1 MELFTYF
8 RSTASYRVRL
18 VMAYKGISYTPNYV
32 NLRANEQN
40 HSYKQKNPY
49 GLVPALTTKQG
60 IIFQSLAII
69 EYLETFHPTPPLWL
83 NDPFQQA
90 QAMAI
95 AQSICCDI
103 HPLNNLRVLQYLT
116 NTLNITEE
124 QKNAWYQHWVH
135 EGFKPLEKQLEETSG
150 KFCIQNHLSISDICL
165 ISQVYNANRFGVD
178 MSAYP
183 NIQRINETVLALEW
197 TKTATPETQA
207 DATLQ

>member
-18 VMAYKGISYTPNYV
+18 VMAYKGISYDSHYV
-32 NLRANEQN
+32 NLRTNEQN
-40 HSYKQKNPY
+40 QNYKQANPY

-60 IIFQSLAII
+60 VIFQSLAII
-69 EYLETFHPTPPLWL
+69 EYLETFHPTPSLWL

-95 AQSICCDI
+95 AQSICCDV

-116 NTLNITEE
+116 NTLKISEE
-124 QKNAWYQHWVH
+124 QKNAWYHHWVH
-135 EGFKPLEKQLEETSG
+135 EGFKPLEKQLKETSE
-150 KFCIQNHLSISDICL
+150 KFCIQNHLSVADICL
-165 ISQVYNANRFGVD
+165 IPQVYNANRFGVD

-197 TKTATPETQA
+197 TKEAAPEVQK
-207 DATLQ
+207 DAIPQ

>member
-18 VMAYKGISYTPNYV
+18 VMAYKGIPYAPHYV
-32 NLRANEQN
+32 NLRTNEQN
-40 HSYKQKNPY
+40 QDYKKINPY
-49 GLVPALTTKQG
+49 GSVPALTTKQG

-69 EYLETFHPTPPLWL
+69 EYLETFHPTPSLWL

-95 AQSICCDI
+95 AQSICCDV
-103 HPLNNLRVLQYLT
+103 HPLNNLKVLHYLT

-124 QKNAWYQHWVH
+124 QKSAWYHHWVH
-135 EGFKPLEKQLEETSG
+135 EGFTPLETQLEKTAG
-150 KFCIQNHLSISDICL
+150 KFCVQDKLSIADICL
-165 ISQVYNANRFGVD
+165 IPQVYNANRFDVD

-183 NIQRINETVLALEW
+183 NIQRINEAVLALKW
-197 TKTATPETQA
+197 AKAAVPEAQE
-207 DATLQ
+207 DAS

>member
-18 VMAYKGISYTPNYV
+18 VMAYKGISSTPHYV
-32 NLRANEQN
+32 NLRTNEQ
-40 HSYKQKNPY
+40 HHDYKQINPY

-60 IIFQSLAII
+60 IIFQSLSII

-95 AQSICCDI
+95 AQSICCDV

-116 NTLNITEE
+116 TTLNITEE
-124 QKNAWYQHWVH
+124 QKNAWYHHWVH
-135 EGFKPLEKQLEETSG
+135 EGFKPLEKQLEENSG
-150 KFCIQNHLSISDICL
+150 KFCIQNHLSIADMCL
-165 ISQVYNANRFGVD
+165 IPQVYNANRFGVD
-178 MSAYP
+178 MSPYP
-183 NIQRINETVLALEW
+183 NIQRINETVLELEW
-197 TKTATPETQA
+197 TKAATPEAQK
-207 DATLQ
+207 DAIPQ